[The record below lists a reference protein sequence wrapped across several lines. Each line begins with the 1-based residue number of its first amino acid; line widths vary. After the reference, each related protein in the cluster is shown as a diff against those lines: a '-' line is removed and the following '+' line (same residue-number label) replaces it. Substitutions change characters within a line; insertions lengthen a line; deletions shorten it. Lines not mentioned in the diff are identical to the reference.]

1 MWSGVGVPEMNK
13 VACHPVID
21 FISST
26 FAIPV
31 NRSVSNVL
39 VSMDSD
45 YKSRWGKKRHKLGTW
60 KPFFKGISF
69 VDFYSKFSGKTE
81 NAL

>member
-1 MWSGVGVPEMNK
+1 MNK
-13 VACHPVID
+13 VACRPVID

-26 FAIPV
+26 FAIQV
-31 NRSVSNVL
+31 NCSVSNVL

-45 YKSRWGKKRHKLGTW
+45 YKRSGGGGKRHKLGTW
-60 KPFFKGISF
+60 KPFFEGISF